1 MTNQLYFS
9 YMVEVNQEVA
19 AILPILSFLVE
30 GILRMKLSQYF
41 RPSYTIGTEEY
52 KWDSTLDK
60 IFSTGIINYLEKLD
74 RHWIHH
80 TDDFT
85 MRNKQYK
92 EGDHGG

>member
-1 MTNQLYFS
+1 
-9 YMVEVNQEVA
+9 MVEVNQEVA

-30 GILRMKLSQYF
+30 GILGMNVYQYF
-41 RPSYTIGTEEY
+41 RPSYTIGTEKY

-60 IFSTGIINYLEKLD
+60 IFSTGISNYLEKLY
-74 RHWIHH
+74 RHWIQHI
-80 TDDFT
+80 DDFT